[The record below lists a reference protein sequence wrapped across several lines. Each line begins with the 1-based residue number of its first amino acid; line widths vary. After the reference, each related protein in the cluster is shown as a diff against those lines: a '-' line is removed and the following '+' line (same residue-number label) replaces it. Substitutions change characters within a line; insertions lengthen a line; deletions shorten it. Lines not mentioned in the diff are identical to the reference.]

1 VESMRRW
8 RRMKFWTWRVPMR
21 LPRPAGLI
29 RARAWRI
36 LSETAPL
43 VIYRLLFA
51 WNILNVRFV
60 MRVIALLVFLV
71 TLSLVQPLTAQTAA
85 SCAPAGNIQF
95 VCGQEAPED
104 LLHLPGSD
112 WVIASSMAGNGG
124 IRLIGVRDKTST
136 LLYPSSSAKEQ
147 LDRKTYDTCPGAPEP
162 DDKAKFTTHGLAMR
176 AARNSI
182 YTLYAVHH
190 GKRESIEVFQVNA
203 RSKTPVLTWIGCAI
217 APDPIGLNSVVPLPG
232 GGFVATNFLERGA
245 NASAARTKMMAGENN
260 GELWEWHTGK
270 GWRKVPGS
278 EAAGANG
285 VEVSKDGKWL
295 YVAAWGSQSFLRLSR
310 GQTPVKRDTVPLGFR
325 VDNIRFA
332 PDGSI
337 LAAGQG
343 QQTTNVV
350 RVDPETLKI
359 TELINQPN
367 TESFAS
373 GTVAIPIGN
382 DLWVGSFR
390 GDRIAIFPAS
400 K

>member
-1 VESMRRW
+1 MEYPEREVC
-8 RRMKFWTWRVPMR
+8 MKV
-21 LPRPAGLI
+21 I
-29 RARAWRI
+29 
-36 LSETAPL
+36 APL
-43 VIYRLLFA
+43 L
-51 WNILNVRFV
+51 
-60 MRVIALLVFLV
+60 FLV
-71 TLSLVQPLTAQTAA
+71 ALALVEPLTAQTAA
-85 SCAPAGNIQF
+85 NCAPAGNVQF
-95 VCGQEAPED
+95 VCGQEGPED
-104 LLHLPGSD
+104 LLHLPGSN
-112 WVIASSMAGNGG
+112 WVIASSMGGNGG
-124 IRLIGVRDKTST
+124 IRLISVPEKTST
-136 LLYPSSSAKEQ
+136 VLYPSSSAKEQ
-147 LDRKTYDTCPGAPEP
+147 LDRKTYDECPGAPEP
-162 DDKAKFTTHGLAMR
+162 DDKVKFTTHGLAMQ
-176 AARNSI
+176 AVRNSI

-190 GKRESIEVFQVNA
+190 GKRESIEVFQLDA
-203 RSKTPVLTWIGCAI
+203 RSKSPTLTWIGCAI
-217 APDPIGLNSVVPLPG
+217 VPDPIGLNSVVPLPG

-245 NASAARTKMMAGENN
+245 NASASRTKMMAGENN

-278 EAAGANG
+278 EASGANG

-310 GQTPVKRDTVPLGFR
+310 GQTTAKRDTIPLGFR

-350 RVDPETLKI
+350 RVDPETLKV

-367 TESFAS
+367 NESFAS
-373 GTVAIPIGN
+373 GTVAVPIGN
-382 DLWVGSFR
+382 NLWVGSFR